1 MSRKLRVAIITQR
14 YGEEVNGGAELQA
27 RWIAEHMQRQ
37 AEVEVITT
45 CAVDFTTWA
54 DSYAP
59 GTSELN
65 GVTVHRF
72 RVDQPRDWQRAQRQ
86 TARFVYSQ
94 HSIEQEEQWIREQG
108 PYSTALLD
116 KIRDSADEFDAFIF
130 FTYSYATTYFALPLV
145 ADKAFLVPEAHDE
158 PYLYFPA
165 YRQVFQAPR
174 GIIYN
179 TQPERELVQR
189 VTKNAEVPSDI
200 AGVGVNVPGEAS
212 AARFRE
218 RYGVEGEFLL
228 YVGRVDEAKN
238 VHQLIEY
245 FRHFHEETESS
256 LKLVLLGRSHIEIPD
271 DDKILALG
279 FVSEQDKFDAIC
291 AATVT
296 VMPSIYESLSII
308 ALESWLMQ
316 TPMLVNGRCEV
327 LKYQCRQSNGGLYYH
342 NYPEFRAT
350 LERLVED
357 APLRQILGRQG
368 KRFAEENYDW
378 DVVIGKF
385 MALLQRQLGI
395 EQGGQ
400 QGIGA
405 A

>member
-1 MSRKLRVAIITQR
+1 MSRQPRIAIITQR

-27 RWIAEHMQRQ
+27 RWIAEHLQQRAQ
-37 AEVEVITT
+37 VEVITT
-45 CAVDFTTWA
+45 RAVDFTTWE
-54 DSYAP
+54 DSYPA
-59 GTSELN
+59 GTSVLN

-72 RVDQPRDWQRAQRQ
+72 GVDQPRNWERAQRQ
-86 TARFVYSQ
+86 TASLVYSQ
-94 HSIEQEEQWIREQG
+94 HSVAQEEAWIREQG

-130 FTYSYATTYFALPLV
+130 FTYSYATTFFGLPLV

-165 YRQVFQAPR
+165 YLPIFQSPR

-179 TQPERELVQR
+179 TQPERAMVHR
-189 VTKNAEVPSDI
+189 VTNNSDVPSDI

-218 RYGVEGEFLL
+218 RFGVEGEFIL
-228 YVGRVDEAKN
+228 YVGRIDEGKN

-245 FRHFHEETESS
+245 FGHFQEQTGAPV
-256 LKLVLLGRSHIEIPD
+256 KLVLLGRSHIEIPED
-271 DDKILALG
+271 DSILALG
-279 FVSEQDKFDAIC
+279 FVSEQEKFDAIC

-350 LERLVED
+350 LERLLGDE
-357 APLRQILGRQG
+357 PLRQALGRQG
-368 KRFAEENYDW
+368 KQFAEENYDW
-378 DVVIGKF
+378 DVVIDKF
-385 MALLQRQLGI
+385 MALLQAQL
-395 EQGGQ
+395 
-400 QGIGA
+400 A
-405 A
+405 YA